1 MVANNT
7 TLPIAILVGLTN
19 KGHMKPIIIN
29 KTFEDIIDENSCRYP
44 LGNLLDSYKYF
55 CGHERYGNLPY
66 CKVHFKLCE
75 NKKALDIS
83 KKN

>member
-1 MVANNT
+1 
-7 TLPIAILVGLTN
+7 
-19 KGHMKPIIIN
+19 MKLIIKN

-66 CKVHFKLCE
+66 CKVHFELCE
-75 NKKALDIS
+75 HIDPKKKGLIKEIKKIDKQIKNLDIGD
-83 KKN
+83 KN